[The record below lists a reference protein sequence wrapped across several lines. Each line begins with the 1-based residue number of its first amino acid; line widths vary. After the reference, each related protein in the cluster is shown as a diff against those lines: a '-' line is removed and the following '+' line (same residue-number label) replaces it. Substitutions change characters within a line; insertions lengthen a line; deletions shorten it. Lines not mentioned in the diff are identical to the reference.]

1 MLVGHLNVF
10 LGGMSENLSQSIPHA
25 RTLVQYL
32 LLTSVVCVCACV
44 PHGVW
49 VTAEARRGHQ
59 ILLGL
64 ELQTS

>member
-59 ILLGL
+59 ILWSFGYRWL
-64 ELQTS
+64 